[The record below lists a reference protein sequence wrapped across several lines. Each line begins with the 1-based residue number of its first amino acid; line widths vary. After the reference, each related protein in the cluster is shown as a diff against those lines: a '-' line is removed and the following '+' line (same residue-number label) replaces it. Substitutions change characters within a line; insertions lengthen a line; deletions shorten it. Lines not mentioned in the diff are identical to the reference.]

1 MKILSRSAL
10 AVAVALAAASAAN
23 ATVCTNPALSTLS
36 SLTGTSA
43 PTLAC
48 VNEGVDVVSPTTG
61 SYNTKTN
68 VATPKVDSRTNQSIS
83 DKQSDSSVGILS
95 GPSANQGG
103 ISLGSVG
110 AGQTGSLGGGYF
122 SPVKTGALS
131 QSNTAQIFGADINSP
146 ISQTNNGSTGTG
158 NAVSGTLAGI
168 NGNVGNQMTQ
178 LSGPQ
183 SLGIA
188 TNQVKNSVNQ
198 PVSKT
203 AVTTIQH

>member
-1 MKILSRSAL
+1 MKLLTKTAL
-10 AVAVALAAASAAN
+10 AVAVAITAASAAN

-48 VNEGVDVVSPTTG
+48 VNEGVDIVSPVTG

-68 VATPKVDSRTNQSIS
+68 VATPVVNSKTNQAIS
-83 DKQSDSSVGILS
+83 DDQSGKTVGYQS
-95 GPSANQGG
+95 GPTAAQGG
-103 ISLGSVG
+103 ISLGNVG

-131 QSNTAQIFGADINSP
+131 QSNSAQIFGANINSP

-168 NGNVGNQMTQ
+168 NGNVGNQQTQ
-178 LSGPQ
+178 LTGPQ
-183 SLGIA
+183 TQALVTSQIKNS
-188 TNQVKNSVNQ
+188 TNQA
-198 PVSKT
+198 VSKT
-203 AVTTIQH
+203 GVTTIQH